1 MVGCYKSSLKLP
13 LRGEELD
20 NADIELF
27 SEPSEP
33 REGAHADEG
42 QLIEQVAQRYP
53 GKAYC
58 LVRDWTL
65 FRAELTEAELAKVAA
80 AGNIPLFLLAHNVVA
95 DSAGRFQPGNWLRS
109 SIGVALVDG
118 YFLRLETRFMCS
130 SGKGLSRRPRSR
142 RFFHFIDVNEPR
154 LAVELSD

>member
-118 YFLRLETRFMCS
+118 YFFETRNTVYVLV
-130 SGKGLSRRPRSR
+130 GKGAEQKASLKTIFS
-142 RFFHFIDVNEPR
+142 FY
-154 LAVELSD
+154 